1 MAITTTRYQSPA
13 LGRFVTFTA
22 IMPFEDFGHYMNPN
36 PHPFV
41 MEKPLRT
48 LYLLHGITGDDRDWL
63 YGTQIVQYATE
74 HRLAVIMP
82 DGHNNFY
89 VNNNPSE
96 PWGTFIGE
104 ELVEMTRALY
114 PLSAKREDTYI
125 GGLSMGG
132 YGALRNGLKYHQT
145 FSKIIALSSALIMDD
160 AVNSTEDAPLS
171 FQKRSHYD
179 RIFGGDVSKLPGS
192 DMDPRRLFEDAS
204 LPVDIFMAV
213 GKDDGLLEVNRSY
226 RDFLESHGAN
236 LTYYEDEGAHEWDFW
251 NRNIKK
257 GIEWL
262 EK

>member
-22 IMPFEDFGHYMNPN
+22 ILPFEDFGDFPNFNPK
-36 PHPFV
+36 PFE
-41 MEKPLRT
+41 MKKPLRT
-48 LYLLHGITGDDRDWL
+48 LYLLHGITGDDRDWI
-63 YGTQIVQYATE
+63 YGTQIVQYATD
-74 HRLAVIMP
+74 HNLAVIMP

-89 VNNNPSE
+89 IDNNPSE
-96 PWGTFIGE
+96 PWGKFIGE
-104 ELVEMTRALY
+104 ELVEMTRTLY
-114 PLSAKREDTYI
+114 PLSDKREDTYI

-132 YGALRNGLKYHQT
+132 FGALRNGLKYNET

-160 AVNSTEDAPLS
+160 AVNSTEDAKLS

-192 DMDPRRLFEDAS
+192 DMDPRQLFLDTK
-204 LPVDIFMAV
+204 LPVDIFMAI
-213 GKDDGLLEVNRSY
+213 GKDDGLLENNRNY
-226 RDFLESHGAN
+226 KEFLEKHGAS
-236 LTYYEDEGAHEWDFW
+236 LLYYEDDGAHEWDFW

-262 EK
+262 D

>member
-22 IMPFEDFGHYMNPN
+22 ILPFENFGHYMNPN
-36 PHPFV
+36 PHPFELERP
-41 MEKPLRT
+41 MRT

-63 YGTQIVQYATE
+63 YGTQIVQYANE
-74 HRLAVIMP
+74 YHLAVIMP

-89 VNNNPSE
+89 VDNNSSE
-96 PWGTFIGE
+96 QWGKFIGE
-104 ELVEMTRALY
+104 ELIEMTRALY
-114 PLSAKREDTYI
+114 PLSKKREDTYI

-132 YGALRNGLKYHQT
+132 YGALRNGLKYNET

-160 AVNSTEDAPLS
+160 AVNSSEETKLH

-192 DMDPRRLFEDAS
+192 DMDPRQLFLEARR
-204 LPVDIFMAV
+204 PVDIFMSV
-213 GKDDGLLEVNRSY
+213 GKDDGLLKPNRDY
-226 RDFLESHGAN
+226 KKFLEEHGAS

-251 NRNIKK
+251 NRNIKR

-262 EK
+262 R

>member
-22 IMPFEDFGHYMNPN
+22 ILPFENFGHFMDPN
-36 PHPFV
+36 PHPFE
-41 MEKPLRT
+41 MDQPMRT

-63 YGTQIVQYATE
+63 YGTQIAQYAQE
-74 HRLAVIMP
+74 HHLAVILP

-89 VNNNPSE
+89 INNNPSE
-96 PWGTFIGE
+96 QWGKFIGE

-114 PLSAKREDTYI
+114 PLSDKREDTYI

-132 YGALRNGLKYHQT
+132 YGAIRNGLKYNET

-160 AVNSTEDAPLS
+160 AVNSTEDAKVS

-179 RIFGGDVSKLPGS
+179 RIFAGDVSKLPGS
-192 DMDPRRLFEDAS
+192 DMDPRQLYLDAR
-204 LPVDIFMAV
+204 LPVDIFMAI
-213 GKDDGLLEVNRSY
+213 GRDDGLLEVNRKY
-226 RDFLESHGAN
+226 KEFLENHGAS
-236 LTYYEDEGAHEWDFW
+236 LKYYEDEGAHEWYFW

-257 GIEWL
+257 ALDWL
-262 EK
+262 DA